1 MNPYRNETSGTSAR
15 PRAAKNDSSWVMIL
29 AAIPILLHATHFPA
43 HAMNVLV
50 WIALGTGMA
59 ISGIYTVI
67 ALLFAAPRMTRE
79 ARETRQHQS
88 PGMLDPQNYDESGR
102 AALRSFRRGCMIFGA
117 FFALSAIAV
126 FVFPI

>member
-1 MNPYRNETSGTSAR
+1 MNPYRNETSQTSAR

-29 AAIPILLHATHFPA
+29 AAIPILLHAAHFPA

-50 WIALGTGMA
+50 WVALGAGM
-59 ISGIYTVI
+59 IVSGIYTVI
-67 ALLFAAPRMTRE
+67 ALLFTVPRMTRA
-79 ARETRQHQS
+79 AREAQQHRS
-88 PGMLDPQNYDESGR
+88 PGIFDAENYDPAGR
-102 AALRSFRRGCMIFGA
+102 AALRSFHRGCMVFGA